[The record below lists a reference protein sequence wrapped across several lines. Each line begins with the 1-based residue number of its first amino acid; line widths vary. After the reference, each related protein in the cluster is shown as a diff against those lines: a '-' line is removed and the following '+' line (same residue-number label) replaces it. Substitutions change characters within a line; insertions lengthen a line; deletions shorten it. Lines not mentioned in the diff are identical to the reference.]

1 MATKYLP
8 QFFLALSIGFLI
20 FTLVQSNNKLDQRFE
35 ELEAKIIQ
43 EDHQHIEINLILHE
57 IKVLEEHIKELEVAH
72 QQFTDKDINLDWQ
85 LKAIE
90 ERVVEL
96 QRRLSP

>member
-1 MATKYLP
+1 M
-8 QFFLALSIGFLI
+8 
-20 FTLVQSNNKLDQRFE
+20 D
-35 ELEAKIIQ
+35 LEAKMVEI
-43 EDHQHIEINLILHE
+43 DHQHIEINLLLHE
-57 IKVLEEHIKELEVAH
+57 IKVLEEQIKELEVAH

-85 LKAIE
+85 LKSLE

>member
-1 MATKYLP
+1 MIQA
-8 QFFLALSIGFLI
+8 
-20 FTLVQSNNKLDQRFE
+20 NNKLDQRFID
-35 ELEAKIIQ
+35 LEAEMVEI
-43 EDHQHIEINLILHE
+43 DHQHIEINLLLHE
-57 IKVLEEHIKELEVAH
+57 IKVLEQQIKELEVAH

-85 LKAIE
+85 LKALE

>member
-1 MATKYLP
+1 M
-8 QFFLALSIGFLI
+8 
-20 FTLVQSNNKLDQRFE
+20 DQRFE
-35 ELEAKIIQ
+35 DLEAKIIQ

-57 IKVLEEHIKELEVAH
+57 LKVLEQQIKELEVAD
-72 QQFTDKDINLDWQ
+72 QQFTDKDVNLDWQ
-85 LKAIE
+85 LSALE

>member
-1 MATKYLP
+1 
-8 QFFLALSIGFLI
+8 
-20 FTLVQSNNKLDQRFE
+20 VD
-35 ELEAKIIQ
+35 LEAKMVEI
-43 EDHQHIEINLILHE
+43 DHQHIEINLLLHE
-57 IKVLEEHIKELEVAH
+57 IKVLEQQIKELEVAH

-85 LKAIE
+85 LKALE